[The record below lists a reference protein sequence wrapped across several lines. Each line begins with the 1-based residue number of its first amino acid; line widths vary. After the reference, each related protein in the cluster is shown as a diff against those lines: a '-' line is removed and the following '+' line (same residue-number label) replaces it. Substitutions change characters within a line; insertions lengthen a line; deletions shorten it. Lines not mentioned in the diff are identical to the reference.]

1 MISSLTIRNFK
12 SYEEA
17 TLPLSRMTFLIGP
30 NASGKSNALEALR
43 LLNWLAKGSRLD
55 DIERN
60 ILGEDTLIR
69 GQASDLFLDKNKN
82 LSFDCDI
89 PLAMRNLGLSNSDNF
104 HIALGIVAEKLT
116 LTEESLGQPSSK
128 NWLYSVDGIPNVS
141 TNTVYVMYDN
151 FLQGGN
157 KPRITCSSQQA
168 IFYQL
173 ETPGRFE
180 EKHKKSQKLIPTAT
194 KRIRE
199 ALQNIVFLD
208 PNPSAMRSYS
218 FAKNDDEIKENG
230 SNVSSVLYRICNQ
243 GGAEKEELLKFVC
256 SLPEQ
261 DITDISFI
269 KTERSDVMV
278 RLHESFGGRERVVD
292 APLLSDGTL
301 RVLSIA
307 ATLFSARDNS
317 LVIIEEVDN
326 GVHPSRAE
334 TLVNQILQIASARN
348 LQVLIT
354 SHNPALLDAVPD
366 KALGDVLCCYRDII
380 TGFSKIMR
388 LKDLDRYPILVA
400 QGSLG
405 QLATKRILE
414 RFLKDN
420 TTSQERK
427 AAALSWLDD
436 LKQEGAAQ

>member
-17 TLPLSRMTFLIGP
+17 KLPLSRMTFLIGP

-60 ILGEDTLIR
+60 ILGADTLIR
-69 GQASDLFLDKNKN
+69 GQASDLFLDINKN

-89 PLAMRNLGLSNSDNF
+89 PLTMKNLGLSNSDNF
-104 HIALGIVAEKLT
+104 HIALGIVSERLT
-116 LTEESLGQPSSK
+116 LTEESLV
-128 NWLYSVDGIPNVS
+128 YIPGSAPVYAVEGAPDVS
-141 TNTVYVMYDN
+141 TNTIPVKYEN
-151 FLQGGN
+151 FSQGRN
-157 KPRITCSSQQA
+157 KPKITCSSQQA

-173 ETPGRFE
+173 TSPGRFQD
-180 EKHKKSQKLIPTAT
+180 KHKQSQKIIP
-194 KRIRE
+194 KCSDFIRE
-199 ALQNIVFLD
+199 TLRNIVFLD
-208 PNPSAMRSYS
+208 PNPASMRSYS
-218 FAKNDDEIKENG
+218 FASKDDEIKENG
-230 SNVSSVLYRICNQ
+230 SNVSSVLYRVCNQ
-243 GGAEKEELLKFVC
+243 GEEHKQKLLEFIC
-256 SLPEQ
+256 SFPEQ

-269 KTERSDVMV
+269 VTARNDVMV
-278 RLHESFGGRERVVD
+278 QLHEAFGGKEHVVA

-307 ATLFSARDNS
+307 ATLFSVSKKS

-326 GVHPSRAE
+326 GVHPSRAGA
-334 TLVNQILQIASARN
+334 LVNQILKIASDRN

-366 KALGDVLCCYRDII
+366 NSLGDVLCCYRDAI
-380 TGFSKIMR
+380 TGFSNIAR
-388 LKDLDRYPILVA
+388 LKDIDRYPVLVA

-405 QLATKRILE
+405 QLMTKRVLE
-414 RFLKDN
+414 RFLKD
-420 TTSQERK
+420 TTTPEQRK
-427 AAALSWLDD
+427 AKALQWVEK
-436 LKQEGAAQ
+436 LKQEASAQ

>member
-12 SYEEA
+12 SYAEA
-17 TLPLSRMTFLIGP
+17 KLPLSQMTFLIGP

-60 ILGEDTLIR
+60 ILGADTLIR
-69 GQASDLFLDKNKN
+69 GQAPDLFLDSNNN
-82 LSFDCDI
+82 LSFDCEI
-89 PLAMRNLGLSNSDNF
+89 SFTMKSLGLSNGDNF
-104 HIALGIVAEKLT
+104 HIALGIVSEKLT
-116 LTEESLGQPSSK
+116 LTEESLAQPFSK
-128 NWLYSVDGIPNVS
+128 NWLYNVDGIPDIS
-141 TNTVYVMYDN
+141 TNTVSVMYDN
-151 FLQGGN
+151 FLQGRN

-208 PNPSAMRSYS
+208 PNPSTMRSYS
-218 FAKNDDEIKENG
+218 FAKNDDEIKEDG

-243 GGAEKEELLKFVC
+243 GDAIKEDLLKFIC

-278 RLHESFGGRERVVD
+278 RLHESFGGKERVVD

-307 ATLFSARDNS
+307 ATLFSSRENS

-334 TLVNQILQIASARN
+334 TLVNQILQISSARN

-366 KALGDVLCCYRDII
+366 EALGDVLCCYRDP
-380 TGFSKIMR
+380 TSGFSKIMR
-388 LKDLDRYPILVA
+388 LKDMERYPVLVA

-405 QLATKRILE
+405 QLMTKQILD
-414 RFLKDN
+414 RFLKDQ
-420 TTSQERK
+420 TTPQQRREK
-427 AAALSWLDD
+427 AMQWLEK
-436 LKQEGAAQ
+436 LKQEVSAQ